1 MKRRT
6 FMERAALAAAAL
18 PFGASAARAAASSL
32 PSAHDATSAT
42 GAAALTAPTVPGTH
56 GPKPVLTIGHIT
68 DIHIEPANGA
78 PALFRKCMDQVLTH
92 KVDFFL
98 NGGDS
103 IMAADYKDITRDR
116 VTELWT
122 CWDECRA
129 YLKGYDIYSCI
140 GNHDTWWAAPSH
152 EDEMYGKDYVVKR
165 LGMPNRYFSFN
176 KGGWHFISLDGNNK
190 GVSLDE
196 EQMAWLVKD
205 LDGLAPNT
213 PVLLMSHYPIM
224 GVTPYWEGGMHSDYK
239 ELKTLF
245 YKHKDKIKVCLSGHQ
260 HLQDSASY
268 NGVQYFCNG
277 AVSGFWWGKGN
288 EKSAAPYY
296 YEETPP
302 GYAILKLYADGSL
315 ENHYYPVDYGAAAAG
330 I

>member
-6 FMERAALAAAAL
+6 F
-18 PFGASAARAAASSL
+18 FGR
-32 PSAHDATSAT
+32 
-42 GAAALTAPTVPGTH
+42 AALTAVALPLGAAGNRLVAAGSH
-56 GPKPVLTIGHIT
+56 SPKPVLTIGHIT

-78 PALFRKCMDQVLTH
+78 PAMFRKCMDQVLTH

-103 IMAADYKDITRDR
+103 IMAADYKNITRDR
-116 VTELWT
+116 VTELWA
-122 CWDECRA
+122 CWDDIRTS
-129 YLKGYDIYSCI
+129 LKGYDIHSCI
-140 GNHDTWWAAPSH
+140 GNHDTWWAAPDQQ
-152 EDEMYGKDYVVKR
+152 DEMYGKDYVVKR
-165 LGMPNRYFSFN
+165 LGMPHRYYSFD
-176 KGGWHFISLDGNNK
+176 KGGWHFVILDGNNK

-205 LDGLAPNT
+205 LDGLAANT
-213 PVLLMSHYPIM
+213 PVLLMSHYPII

-239 ELKTLF
+239 ELKALF
-245 YKHKDKIKVCLSGHQ
+245 YKHKDKIRVCLSGHQ

-277 AVSGFWWGKGN
+277 AVSGFWWGKGDQ
-288 EKSAAPYY
+288 KSAAPYY

-302 GYAILKLYADGSL
+302 GYAILKLYADGTL
-315 ENHYYPVDYGAAAAG
+315 ENKYYPVDYAAM
-330 I
+330 